1 MLLLLMA
8 VVSLVFYAVQE
19 RQKRVQLEAE
29 KAYLEQQIQIQHR
42 RYAQIIQRFSSQSR
56 PAPGPPDE

>member
-42 RYAQIIQRFSSQSR
+42 R
-56 PAPGPPDE
+56 